1 MKCLKS
7 YLNCW
12 KINVQKME
20 INCNIINKVM
30 VLKFLTN
37 TLKSFFQNG
46 NLIKYYL
53 VYILIIRK

>member
-1 MKCLKS
+1 
-7 YLNCW
+7 
-12 KINVQKME
+12 ME

-37 TLKSFFQNG
+37 TLKSFFQIG

-53 VYILIIRK
+53 FYILIIRKYF